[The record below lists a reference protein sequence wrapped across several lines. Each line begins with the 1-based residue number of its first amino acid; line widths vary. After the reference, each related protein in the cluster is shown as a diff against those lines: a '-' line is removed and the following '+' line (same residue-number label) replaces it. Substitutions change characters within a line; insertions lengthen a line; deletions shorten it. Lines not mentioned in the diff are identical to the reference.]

1 MLFQCCHPLQHIG
14 TELKILTFGQRI
26 CRVCWATL
34 ETSSYSMCFMIYQ
47 HRSEREHHRV
57 ILAVYCSAR
66 ALVKKTQEPGIKL
79 QKADFFRNDTWT
91 SPQTNSEDAPKIP
104 FVHFF
109 NSRWPPPCNAIFE
122 KQGYT
127 LILHLC
133 SLEKNIFVSLLMF

>member
-1 MLFQCCHPLQHIG
+1 MYLHGIYI
-14 TELKILTFGQRI
+14 ELHTRPCIKRRNCDKQNNVINPKNFDR
-26 CRVCWATL
+26 
-34 ETSSYSMCFMIYQ
+34 ETAVINIMYSSLLSLYNPQ
-47 HRSEREHHRV
+47 
-57 ILAVYCSAR
+57 LSAR

-104 FVHFF
+104 LVHFF
-109 NSRWPPPCNAIFE
+109 NSRWPPPCNAILE

-133 SLEKNIFVSLLMF
+133 S